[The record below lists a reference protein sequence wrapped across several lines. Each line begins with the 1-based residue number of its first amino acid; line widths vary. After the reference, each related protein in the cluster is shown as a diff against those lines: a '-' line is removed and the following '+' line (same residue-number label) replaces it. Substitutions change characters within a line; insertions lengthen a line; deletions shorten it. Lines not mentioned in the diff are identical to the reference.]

1 MADSSVELAIIS
13 ASGLLCGTGTASEEA
28 TEQKGQPFLA
38 KKLTI
43 PEYQRIYS
51 WGEKEIKQLWQSIK
65 DVAEGEYHHTGS
77 VILYDNGTEYEI
89 VDGQQRLITLSLILY
104 HLGGTNKNHVPDLLN
119 KEARTSEEET
129 NVANAHWVIENLL
142 SAEGN
147 NLLFIDKIKKLQF
160 TTIIIPKDDP
170 DLAYV
175 FFNNQN
181 TKGEQLTDFDLL
193 KAHHL
198 RFIDDEDESRKQAER
213 WIQINPVGEGI
224 KDDTPSLMQ
233 ALGIVVYRLRQIM
246 RKNGFNENGFY
257 IRDEYQSAPLPKGMT
272 SIIPFDFDNEKT
284 FYSQIKGGTYFFK
297 FAEFFYEKYRA
308 FINTQEYGKLRL
320 FSSRHRHLYDI
331 CECFLFAYFL
341 KFGEHYLPEAL
352 FCICAI
358 VGKYRYGLEK
368 VTYGLAQKVAFD
380 SNLIYFITQS
390 QAPAYFIGE
399 ALLAI
404 DKIPEHSEVKMRRAQ
419 FIKNRPDGIK
429 GIQKNFY
436 NIMCRISG
444 ELNIQVGAVR
454 ERMKTEYL

>member
-13 ASGLLCGTGTASEEA
+13 ASELLCGPGTESEEVP
-28 TEQKGQPFLA
+28 EQKEQPFLA

-43 PEYQRIYS
+43 PDYQRIYS

-65 DVAEGEYHHTGS
+65 DAAEGEHHHTGS
-77 VILYDNGTEYEI
+77 VILYDNGDEYEI

-104 HLGGTNKNHVPDLLN
+104 HLEKNKNQIPDLLN

-142 SAEGN
+142 SVEGN
-147 NLLFIDKIKKLQF
+147 NKEFITKLLKLQF

-198 RFIDDEDESRKQAER
+198 RFIVDQEESTEQAKR
-213 WIQINPVGEGI
+213 WIQINPVMEGNNT
-224 KDDTPSLMQ
+224 DAPSLRQ
-233 ALGIVVYRLRQIM
+233 ALGVVVYRLRQIM

-257 IRDEYQSAPLPKGMT
+257 IRDEYQSAQLPNGMT
-272 SIIPFDFDNEKT
+272 PILPFDNEKT
-284 FYSQIKGGTYFFK
+284 FYSQIQGGTYFFE
-297 FAEFFYEKYRA
+297 FAEFFYEKYRVFLGTA
-308 FINTQEYGKLRL
+308 EYKKLRL
-320 FSSRHRHLYDI
+320 FFSRHRHLYDI

-341 KFGEHYLPEAL
+341 KFGDCYLPEAL

-358 VGKYRYGLEK
+358 VGKYRYGMEK
-368 VTYGLAQKVAFD
+368 VTSGLAQKVAFD
-380 SNLIYFITQS
+380 SNLIYFIIQS

-404 DKIPEHSEVKMRRAQ
+404 DKIPEHSEVKMCRAQ
-419 FIKNRPDGIK
+419 IIKNPQGEIK
-429 GIQKNFY
+429 RIQKDFY
-436 NIMCRISG
+436 DIMCRISG
-444 ELNIQVGAVR
+444 DLNIKVGAVR
-454 ERMKTEYL
+454 EKMKTDYL